1 MAIRS
6 TKDIADAF
14 DGGRKHV
21 QRFLKNAGTAGDSHW
36 QDWSYASGQPAYDAR
51 IGDALTF
58 TPFIATKNDAIYFP
72 DIDSNYTRH
81 LSELSMYVTAG
92 GTGQLSVEAQMY
104 DLLGVYPLIDGDN
117 TDAQPMDNT
126 EPLPRYV
133 NGEGVRAILVNHIAP
148 AVTAGSPVI
157 INYVDS
163 SNVSRSVTVYST
175 LFGVGKAAF
184 SLNTLGVSTGALY
197 LPMDGNGVKSI
208 TDIQFTTA
216 PGGLWCIY
224 LVKPIQRVNWRGGLA
239 SVTQTVFTE
248 KNICAQDSFS
258 LPQIYDG
265 ACLGFFYLP
274 NGSARTVALFG
285 TATFIW
291 G

>member
-6 TKDIADAF
+6 TKDISDAF
-14 DGGRKHV
+14 EKGRVHY
-21 QRFLKNAGTAGDSHW
+21 QRFFKNAGLAGDNHW

-58 TPFIATKNDAIYFP
+58 TPFVASRNDAIFFP
-72 DIDSNYTRH
+72 AIDSSQERV
-81 LSELSMYVTAG
+81 LSQLQLYITAG
-92 GTGQLSVEAQMY
+92 GVGQLSVECELY

-126 EPLPRYV
+126 ATLPRYEDGV
-133 NGEGVRAILVNHIAP
+133 GVRAILVNHIAP
-148 AVTAGSPVI
+148 AVAAGSPAV
-157 INYVDS
+157 INYVDADD
-163 SNVSRSVTVYST
+163 VSRSVTVYST

-184 SLNTLGVSTGALY
+184 SLESLGTATGAIY
-197 LPMDGNGVKSI
+197 LPTDGRGIKRI
-208 TDIQFTTA
+208 TDLQFTTA

-239 SVTQTVFTE
+239 AVTQTVFTE
-248 KNICAQDSFS
+248 KNICAQDSFT
-258 LPQIYDG
+258 LPRIYDG
-265 ACLGFFYLP
+265 ANLGFFYMP
-274 NGSARTVALFG
+274 NGSARTVSMFG
-285 TATFIW
+285 SATFIW

>member
-1 MAIRS
+1 MSITS
-6 TKDIADAF
+6 TKDVSDAY
-14 DGGRKHV
+14 DAGRVHL
-21 QRFLKNAGTAGDSHW
+21 QRFLKNAGTTGDGHW

-58 TPFIATKNDAIYFP
+58 TPFNASRNDALFFP
-72 DIDSNYTRH
+72 AISQNYTRH
-81 LSELSMYVTAG
+81 LSQFQLYVTAG
-92 GTGQLSVEAQMY
+92 GVGQLSVECELY

-117 TDAQPMDNT
+117 TDPQPMENT
-126 EPLPRYV
+126 ESLPRYSDGV
-133 NGEGVRAILVNHIAP
+133 GVRAILVNHIAP
-148 AVTAGSPVI
+148 AVAAGSPAVI
-157 INYVDS
+157 GYLDS
-163 SNVSRSVTVYST
+163 DDVLRTVTVYTT

-184 SLNTLGVSTGALY
+184 SIEVTGVSTGALY
-197 LPMDGNGVKSI
+197 LPLDGAGVKSI

-239 SVTQTVFTE
+239 AVTQTIFTE
-248 KNICAQDSFS
+248 KNICAQDSYA
-258 LPQIYDG
+258 LPRIYDN
-265 ACLGFFYLP
+265 ACLGFFYMP
-274 NGSARTVALFG
+274 NGSARTVAMFG

>member
-1 MAIRS
+1 MTIRS
-6 TKDIADAF
+6 SKDIADAF
-14 DGGRKHV
+14 NSGRKHV
-21 QRFLKNAGTAGDSHW
+21 QRYLKNAGSTGDSHW

-58 TPFIATKNDAIYFP
+58 TPFNAVKNDAIYFP
-72 DIDSNYTRH
+72 AIDSSYTRH
-81 LSELSMYVTAG
+81 LAELTLYVTAG
-92 GTGQLSVEAQMY
+92 GVGQLSVEAECY

-117 TDAQPMDNT
+117 TDAQPMDNA
-126 EPLPRYV
+126 EVLPRYADGV
-133 NGEGVRAILVNHIAP
+133 GVRAILVNHIAP

-163 SNVSRSVTVYST
+163 SDVSRSVTVYNT

-184 SLNTLGVSTGALY
+184 SLDVAGASTGALY
-197 LPMDGNGVKSI
+197 LPLDGNGVKSI
-208 TDIQFTTA
+208 TDLQFTTA

-239 SVTQTVFTE
+239 AVTQTVFTE
-248 KNICAQDSFS
+248 KNICAQDSYH

-265 ACLGFFYLP
+265 ACLGFFYMP
-274 NGSARTVALFG
+274 NGSARSVSMFG

>member
-6 TKDIADAF
+6 SKDIGDAYAA
-14 DGGRKHV
+14 GRVHY
-21 QRFLKNAGTAGDSHW
+21 QRFLKNAGSTGDSHW

-58 TPFIATKNDAIYFP
+58 TPFNASRNDAIFFP
-72 DIDSNYTRH
+72 AIDSSYERV
-81 LSELSMYVTAG
+81 LSQMQMYITAG
-92 GTGQLSVEAQMY
+92 GVGQLSVESEMY

-126 EPLPRYV
+126 ETLPRYADGV
-133 NGEGVRAILVNHIAP
+133 GVRAILVNHIAP
-148 AVTAGSPVI
+148 AVSAGSPAI

-163 SNVSRSVTVYST
+163 SDVSRSTTVYTT

-184 SLNTLGVSTGALY
+184 SLEATGTSTGALY
-197 LPMDGNGVKSI
+197 LPLDGNGVKRI

-216 PGGLWCIY
+216 PGGLWCLYI
-224 LVKPIQRVNWRGGLA
+224 VKPIQRINWRGGLA
-239 SVTQTVFTE
+239 GVTQTVYTE
-248 KNICAQDSFS
+248 KTICAQDSFA
-258 LPQIYDG
+258 LPRIYDN
-265 ACLGFFYLP
+265 ACLGFFYMP
-274 NGSARTVALFG
+274 NGSARSVAMFG
-285 TATFIW
+285 SATFIW